1 MEIARCM
8 GQPIQGAEVEAW
20 KRLGELM
27 KRCAQVGTS
36 LADLEERGRGQARAW
51 RMRGAAMESSSQ
63 HVDSAPLGEE
73 DKAALFHVLNA
84 QRLGMERLGQIVE
97 RDVRDR
103 GTLKEEL
110 SKATAS
116 SLGSRGAALPSSGAT
131 IFGGR

>member
-1 MEIARCM
+1 M

-51 RMRGAAMESSSQ
+51 RMRGATMESSSQ

-73 DKAALFHVLNA
+73 DKAALFHVLND
-84 QRLGMERLGQIVE
+84 QRLGM
-97 RDVRDR
+97 
-103 GTLKEEL
+103 
-110 SKATAS
+110 
-116 SLGSRGAALPSSGAT
+116 
-131 IFGGR
+131 